1 MATLKDVANL
11 ASVSPSTASRIL
23 HGGSIRVSQATR
35 DRVLQAAE
43 TLQYRPNLLAR
54 SLRTRVRRT
63 IGFLVPDIENQVYA
77 QMVAGAEDAA
87 LSQGYAL
94 LLLNSASGERRRS
107 FIETLAS
114 DRLDG
119 LVIADAAV
127 EEPWIDSM
135 RKSGRVLLFLDRR
148 TQSDVPFLALDDAGG
163 AALAIQHLVD
173 LGHRQI
179 AYLGGPPGVDIADQ
193 RRAGV
198 TRRSRETGVEIGS
211 DRMLTCGFGGEG
223 VDAAVDRLLTGDH
236 QITALAAGGSIIAF
250 AAAKALHRRGI
261 RIPQDVSLIG
271 FHETNLAAYVHPGIT
286 TVEMPLQELGRR
298 AIMNV
303 LACVNGGVLQSEI
316 IEHPSPRIV
325 VRQSTAPPHNG

>member
-1 MATLKDVANL
+1 MATLKDVATL

-63 IGFLVPDIENQVYA
+63 VGFLVPDIQNQVYA

-94 LLLNSASGERRRS
+94 LLLNSASGERRRA
-107 FIETLAS
+107 FIETLVS

-119 LVIADAAV
+119 LIIADAAV
-127 EEPWIDSM
+127 DEQWVGGLRQD
-135 RKSGRVLLFLDRR
+135 GRVFLFVDRR
-148 TQSDVPFLALDDAGG
+148 TQGDVPFLALDDASG
-163 AALAIQHLVD
+163 AALAIQHLFD
-173 LGHRQI
+173 LGHREI
-179 AYLGGPPGVDIADQ
+179 AYLGGPPGVDTAEQ

-198 TRRSRETGVEIGS
+198 AKRCQEAGIEMGP
-211 DRMLTCGFGGEG
+211 DRMLSCGFEGEG
-223 VDAAVDRLLTGDH
+223 VDAAVERLLRNDPNV
-236 QITALAAGGSIIAF
+236 TAVATGGSFIAF
-250 AAAKALHRRGI
+250 AAAKALYQRGI
-261 RIPQDVSLIG
+261 RIPQDISLIG
-271 FHETNLAAYVHPGIT
+271 FHETRLASQVPPGIT

-303 LACVNGGVLQSEI
+303 LAKANGGSLESEVI
-316 IEHPSPRIV
+316 SHPSPRIV
-325 VRQSTAPPHNG
+325 VRQSTAPPLQH